1 MPVISRLG
9 AARHRRRVPPEI
21 EVIVRRRV
29 DVPYVRII
37 NEFKEVAARNLPE
50 SLAVK
55 RNCFVLFPRNVL
67 RRNFMGDSK
76 HLLPTQQLSS
86 SN

>member
-1 MPVISRLG
+1 MISRLG
-9 AARHRRRVPPEI
+9 AARRRRRVPPEI
-21 EVIVRRRV
+21 EVIVRGVSRRRV

-55 RNCFVLFPRNVL
+55 RGNCFVLFPRK
-67 RRNFMGDSK
+67 RFKEKFYGRFETSTSYTAIK
-76 HLLPTQQLSS
+76 
-86 SN
+86 